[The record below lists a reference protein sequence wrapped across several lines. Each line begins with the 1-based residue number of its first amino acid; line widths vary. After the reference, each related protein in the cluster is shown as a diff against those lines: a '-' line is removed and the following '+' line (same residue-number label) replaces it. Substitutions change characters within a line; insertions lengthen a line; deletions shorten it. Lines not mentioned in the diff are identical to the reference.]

1 MIPILIIFNVARYQM
16 HVSSL
21 LKTTEER
28 ARKGSAVTQLDQSN
42 ALSSIKTDLL
52 PHVWY
57 SLSIDAGR
65 GWSQLGG
72 NISTVNSP
80 FKQQDAVLETRCK
93 RKAMS
98 MIMEVVLQ
106 SDIYDPSGNTV
117 KESKFMCLLH

>member
-65 GWSQLGG
+65 G
-72 NISTVNSP
+72 
-80 FKQQDAVLETRCK
+80 
-93 RKAMS
+93 
-98 MIMEVVLQ
+98 
-106 SDIYDPSGNTV
+106 
-117 KESKFMCLLH
+117 